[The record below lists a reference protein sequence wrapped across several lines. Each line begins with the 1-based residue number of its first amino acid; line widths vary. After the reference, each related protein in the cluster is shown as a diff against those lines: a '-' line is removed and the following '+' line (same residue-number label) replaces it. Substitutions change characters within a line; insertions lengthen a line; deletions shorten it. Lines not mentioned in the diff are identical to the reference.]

1 MAGYLP
7 IPISIH
13 EALEQDFAWI
23 DVRSEG
29 EYAQAHVP
37 GAINAPVLNNE
48 QRHLVGIRY
57 KQNGSTAAVRLGLQL
72 VGPHFES
79 YFDRLLELSKN
90 RPVLLHC
97 WRGGLRS
104 HIASTLLAWNNQP
117 VYLLQG
123 GYKAYRSWALE
134 TLQHPPKMRVLGGHT
149 GSGKTEI
156 LHRLQSEGIP
166 VLDLEGLA
174 HHKGSAFGGLGQKP
188 QPSNEHFE
196 NLLAIALHW
205 HKRLNPGRELWV
217 ENESRN
223 IGKCALPNGF
233 YEALHS
239 APVLAL
245 EVPQEQRAQRL
256 LVEYGHFDRADLSEK
271 TAALQRRMGPQHE
284 KAAQEALA
292 AGDMLGWMNILL
304 DYYDKAYEH
313 GRLGREIASQNF
325 DWNQTEASFEALK
338 KRIHETRE

>member
-7 IPISIH
+7 TPISL
-13 EALEQDFAWI
+13 EDALGGDFAWV

-29 EYAQAHVP
+29 EFAHARVP

-48 QRHLVGIRY
+48 QRHLVGLRY

-72 VGPHFES
+72 VGPEFDR

-90 RPVLLHC
+90 RPVLMHC

-123 GYKAYRSWALE
+123 GYKAYRTWALE
-134 TLQHPPKMRVLGGHT
+134 RVNHPPEMMVLGGHT

-156 LHRLQSEGIP
+156 LQRLQTEGVP
-166 VLDLEGLA
+166 TLDLEGLA
-174 HHKGSAFGGLGQKP
+174 HHKGSAFGGLGQKE
-188 QPSNEHFE
+188 QPSNEQFE
-196 NLLAIALHW
+196 NTLALALWW
-205 HKRLNPGRELWV
+205 HQRLNAAAPIWV

-233 YEALHS
+233 FKALS
-239 APVLAL
+239 EAPVLAL
-245 EVPQEQRAQRL
+245 GVSRAQRADRL
-256 LVEYGHFDRADLSEK
+256 LNEYGHFDKALLSEK
-271 TAALQRRMGPQHE
+271 TAALQRRLGPQHE

-292 AGDMLGWMNILL
+292 EGRMMDWMLILL

-313 GRLGREIASQNF
+313 GRLGRNIEAIEF
-325 DWNQTEASFEALK
+325 DWSQTEASFEALLK
-338 KRIHETRE
+338 KIHETRE

>member
-7 IPISIH
+7 IPISLE
-13 EALEQDFAWI
+13 EALSGDYAWI

-29 EYAQAHVP
+29 EYAQAHIP
-37 GAINAPVLNNE
+37 GAVNAPVLNNDH
-48 QRHLVGIRY
+48 RHQVGLRY

-72 VGPHFES
+72 MGPEFDR
-79 YFDRLLELSKN
+79 YFDQLLSLSKN
-90 RPVLLHC
+90 RPVLIHC

-117 VYLLQG
+117 VHLLTG
-123 GYKAYRSWALE
+123 GYKTYRTWALE
-134 TLQHPPKMRVLGGHT
+134 QLQHPPAMRVLGGHT
-149 GSGKTEI
+149 GSGKTEL
-156 LHRLQSEGIP
+156 LHRLQAAGIP
-166 VLDLEGLA
+166 ALDLEGLA
-174 HHKGSAFGGLGQKP
+174 HHKGSAFGGLGQKE
-188 QPSNEHFE
+188 QPSNEQFE
-196 NLLAIALHW
+196 NTLALTLWW
-205 HKRLNPGRELWV
+205 HQRLNGTAPIWV

-233 YEALHS
+233 YKALS
-239 APVLAL
+239 EAPVLAV
-245 EVPQEQRAQRL
+245 EVSREQRAERL
-256 LVEYGHFDRADLSEK
+256 LVEYGHFDKALLSEK

-292 AGDMLGWMNILL
+292 EDRMMDWMLILL

-313 GRLGREIASQNF
+313 GRLGRNIESQEF
-325 DWNQTEASFEALK
+325 DWSQTEASFEALL